1 MKVSVVIPCRNEVR
15 YIADCVNSLL
25 DNGYDKELLEI
36 LVVDGMS
43 DDGTIEKVHSLQK
56 EYHQVILVPNEKK
69 VTPVALNLGI
79 EHATGDYIL
88 IASAHS
94 SFSKGYIQTLVQKIQ
109 ILENAIAVGGVMK
122 TEVKNS
128 TPTSLAIKT
137 ILAHGFGV
145 GNAMFRIGIKD
156 DTKVD
161 TVPFGLYRADL
172 LKATGGYDVRLI
184 RNHDIELSKRLLRS
198 GGSIYLTP
206 SAECTYYAREKFS
219 AMSKN
224 NYNNGKWNIL
234 TVFITKNFGSLSVRH
249 FIPLIFLLSLVL
261 PLIAGLIWCP
271 LALLSGISFLT
282 YLLAVLY
289 FSITSGHKGTSIFL
303 IIVGFF
309 VLHLS
314 YGMGSLV
321 GILILPKFAGK

>member
-1 MKVSVVIPCRNEVR
+1 M
-15 YIADCVNSLL
+15 SLL
-25 DNGYDKELLEI
+25 DNGYDQNNLEI

-43 DDGTIEKVHSLQK
+43 DDGTIQKIEELQK
-56 EYHQVILVPNEKK
+56 VYSQVRLVPNTKR
-69 VTPVALNLGI
+69 VTPLALNLGI

-94 SFSKGYIQTLVQKIQ
+94 SFSKGYIETLVQKIRT
-109 ILENAIAVGGVMK
+109 LDNAIAVGGVMK

-128 TPTSLAIKT
+128 TATSLAIKA
-137 ILAHGFGV
+137 ILAHRFGV
-145 GNAMFRIGIKD
+145 GNAMFRIGIAS

-172 LKATGGYDVRLI
+172 LKASGGYDVRLI
-184 RNHDIELSKRLLRS
+184 RNHDIELSKRLLRG

-206 SAECTYYAREKFS
+206 STECTYYARERFG
-219 AMSKN
+219 AIAKN

-249 FIPLIFLLSLVL
+249 FVPLIFLLSLIV
-261 PLIAGLIWCP
+261 PLLAGLLWWP
-271 LALLSGISFLT
+271 FTLLSVCSFMT
-282 YLLAVLY
+282 YLLAVCY
-289 FSITSGHKGTSIFL
+289 FSVTSEHKGTTVFHM
-303 IIVGFF
+303 IIGFF

>member
-15 YIADCVNSLL
+15 YISDCVMSLL
-25 DNGYDKELLEI
+25 DNGYDRDQLEI

-43 DDGTIEKVHSLQK
+43 DDGTVQKIDELQK
-56 EYHQVILVPNEKK
+56 VYYQVRIIPNIHR

-94 SFSKGYIQTLVQKIQ
+94 SFSKGYIETLVQKIQ
-109 ILENAIAVGGVMK
+109 MLDNAVAVGGVMK

-128 TPTSLAIKT
+128 TSTSLTIKA
-137 ILAHGFGV
+137 ILAHRFGV
-145 GNAMFRIGIKD
+145 GNAMFRIGISS

-172 LKATGGYDVRLI
+172 LKASGGYDIRLI
-184 RNHDIELSKRLLRS
+184 RNHDIELSKRLLR
-198 GGSIYLTP
+198 GGGTIYLTP
-206 SAECTYYAREKFS
+206 SAECTYFAREKFG
-219 AMSKN
+219 ALAKN

-249 FIPLIFLLSLVL
+249 FVPLIFLLSLII
-261 PLIAGLIWCP
+261 PLLAGLVWWP
-271 LALLSGISFLT
+271 LALLSAFSFLS
-282 YLLAVLY
+282 YLLAVCY
-289 FSITSGHKGTSIFL
+289 FSFTSERKGTTVIHM
-303 IIVGFF
+303 IIGFF

-314 YGMGSLV
+314 YGMGSMI
-321 GILILPKFAGK
+321 GILILPKFTGK